1 MYCKLPLAHG
11 EFQME
16 ACSCG
21 NMAIIRLPIVIRLLQ
36 SQIIL
41 NYSILHA
48 INKLQLHFIRLSH
61 RLQWVQLV

>member
-1 MYCKLPLAHG
+1 
-11 EFQME
+11 ME